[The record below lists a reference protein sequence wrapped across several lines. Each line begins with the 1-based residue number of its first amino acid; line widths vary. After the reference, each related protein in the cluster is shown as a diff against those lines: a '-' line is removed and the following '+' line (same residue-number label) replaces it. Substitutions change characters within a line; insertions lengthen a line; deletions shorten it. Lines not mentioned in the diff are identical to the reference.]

1 MKDTIVL
8 YPNLGTGHLVS
19 MVELGKLILTQYPSL
34 SITILIL
41 TPPITPSTTTI
52 ACDSNARY
60 ITTVTATTPAITF
73 HHVPFNFNT
82 PSLPLHILS
91 LEFTRH
97 STQNITVAL
106 QTLAKA
112 SNLKALVMDFMNFND
127 PKALTKNLN
136 NNAKDPSSQSYQALL
151 QLPENMEDGVGIITN
166 TFEGIE
172 EKPIRT
178 LSEDV
183 TIPPLF
189 CVRPMIS
196 APYGE

>member
-8 YPNLGTGHLVS
+8 YPNLGRGHLVS

-136 NNAKDPSSQSYQALL
+136 NN
-151 QLPENMEDGVGIITN
+151 V
-166 TFEGIE
+166 
-172 EKPIRT
+172 PIYFYYTSCAST
-178 LSEDV
+178 LSFLNIL
-183 TIPPLF
+183 TRSRRSLLLF
-189 CVRPMIS
+189 GLSLSPEL
-196 APYGE
+196 YFLGFD